1 MDHIRLNLGNVL
13 FIGLTASVFIVG
25 TMAAVNALSRKD
37 VPVLSPTARGAVDF
51 TTRLVA
57 A

>member
-1 MDHIRLNLGNVL
+1 MDHVKLNLGNVL

-25 TMAAVNALSRKD
+25 GMAVLNMLSRKD
-37 VPVLSPTARGAVDF
+37 IPVVSPTARGGVDF
-51 TTRLVA
+51 LTKTVA